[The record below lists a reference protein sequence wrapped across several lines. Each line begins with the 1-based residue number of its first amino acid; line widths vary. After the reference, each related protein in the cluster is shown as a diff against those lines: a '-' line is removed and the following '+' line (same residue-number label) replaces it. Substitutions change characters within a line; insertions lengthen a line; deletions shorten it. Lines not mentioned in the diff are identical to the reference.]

1 MQKRAQKMATAA
13 AETIDRLLMLHI
25 RRFGFRVIT
34 YLESYTVFVASTI
47 NILDIKDGIDEE
59 SARVRLALNLEV
71 LRNASSTPSNAR
83 CVKIIEQLIMRVEA
97 QGRDIPSQAITRRI
111 QPQGY
116 SPQSTISIDESQHQ
130 LQTGNYS
137 QSAYPRQENTMF
149 ANLEGEEYLPLY
161 HQKQTPNGSNSRAGV
176 QALENSEVERPLRWL
191 SDNVSGNFEW
201 MMTGTDLPNDLNN
214 PMFPTWNFDG
224 T

>member
-1 MQKRAQKMATAA
+1 MASAA

-59 SARVRLALNLEV
+59 SARVRLALNLEI

-83 CVKIIEQLIMRVEA
+83 CVKIIEQLILRVEA
-97 QGRDIPSQAITRRI
+97 QGKEIPSQAITRRI

-116 SPQSTISIDESQHQ
+116 SPHSTTGIDESQHR
-130 LQTGNYS
+130 LQTGSYS
-137 QSAYPRQENTMF
+137 PSAYQRQVNMTFTNT
-149 ANLEGEEYLPLY
+149 EREEYLPLY
-161 HQKQTPNGSNSRAGV
+161 QQSQTPNGHNSGADM
-176 QALENSEVERPLRWL
+176 QALVNSEVERPLRWL

-201 MMTGTDLPNDLNN
+201 MMTGTDVPNDLNN
-214 PMFPTWNFDG
+214 PMFSTWNFDG
-224 T
+224 TGMI